1 MILGAGLLIACAAG
15 AAVAG
20 PYFPAGIALAALFV
34 WAARHRGIV
43 ATCGKRRLP
52 RADGGE
58 RVIRRGLR
66 AGTRLAL
73 AAMIAGTAAAYL
85 VPGERELAAAGLVVL
100 AGVVAGWL
108 DVPDT
113 LRRALAVVL
122 AAAAMVFVGVCF
134 GLAPAAPANTAA
146 SGLGGEQITL
156 AGVVAALPGV
166 LLTAVLF
173 VALFDGVDGIDGARR
188 EPRAAPDGTRQR
200 PLDAAD
206 DVPHGS
212 RAGALVRLAVGTT
225 LAIAVSIAALYQL
238 GPVRLGLANTSL
250 RDALAAADATALTT
264 LFNTVVVLATVP
276 ALLAVLAS
284 ARRELAATGP
294 AARAA
299 TGRRATIVVT
309 GYALAAAA
317 TLLGPPTALAVAS
330 TLTIG
335 DMLTGFFLRN
345 RRCRARASSDT
356 VPP

>member
-34 WAARHRGIV
+34 WAVRGRDPI
-43 ATCGKRRLP
+43 ATCGERRVH
-52 RADGGE
+52 RTWRSE
-58 RVIRRGLR
+58 SVIRGVLR
-66 AGTRLAL
+66 AGSRLAL

-85 VPGERELAAAGLVVL
+85 APGERELVAAGLVVMVG
-100 AGVVAGWL
+100 AAAVWL
-108 DVPDT
+108 DVPNA
-113 LRRALAVVL
+113 LRRVLVAVL
-122 AAAAMVFVGVCF
+122 AAAAVIFVGVCF

-146 SGLGGEQITL
+146 SGLGGELITL
-156 AGVVAALPGV
+156 AGVAAALPGV

-173 VALFDGVDGIDGARR
+173 VPLLDGVNGASRGPLGARGGAPQR
-188 EPRAAPDGTRQR
+188 SLAAPD
-200 PLDAAD
+200 
-206 DVPHGS
+206 DVPRGR
-212 RAGALVRLAVGTT
+212 RAGALVRLAVSTT

-294 AARAA
+294 AARAT
-299 TGRRATIVVT
+299 TGRRAAIVVT
-309 GYALAAAA
+309 GYVLAAIA

-330 TLTIG
+330 TLAIG
-335 DMLTGFFLRN
+335 DMLIGLLRN
-345 RRCRARASSDT
+345 RRCRARVSSDT

>member
-20 PYFPAGIALAALFV
+20 PYFPAGIALAALVV
-34 WAARHRGIV
+34 WAVRHRGVV
-43 ATCGKRRLP
+43 AMCGEGRDT
-52 RADGGE
+52 RANRGE
-58 RVIRRGLR
+58 SVLHRGLR

-85 VPGERELAAAGLVVL
+85 APGERELVAAGSVVVVGAAAV
-100 AGVVAGWL
+100 WL
-108 DVPDT
+108 DVPDA

-146 SGLGGEQITL
+146 SGLAGEQITP

-173 VALFDGVDGIDGARR
+173 VALFDSVDGARGGR
-188 EPRAAPDGTRQR
+188 LGVPGGVPQRSFDAP
-200 PLDAAD
+200 D
-206 DVPHGS
+206 DVPHLG
-212 RAGALVRLAVGTT
+212 RRGALARLAIGTA
-225 LAIAVSIAALYQL
+225 LAVAVSIAALYQL

-250 RDALAAADATALTT
+250 RDALAAADAIALTT
-264 LFNTVVVLATVP
+264 LFNAVVVVATVP

-284 ARRELAATGP
+284 ARRELVATGP
-294 AARAA
+294 ARVA
-299 TGRRATIVVT
+299 TGRRAAIVVI
-309 GYALAAAA
+309 GYVLAVVA
-317 TLLGPPTALAVAS
+317 TLLGPPMTLAVAS

-345 RRCRARASSDT
+345 RRCRTRASSDT